1 MAKGVYLYVVTA
13 KGASGITRSEL
24 VQFMVLRGDKDKIK
38 LARVHVAIK

>member
-24 VQFMVLRGDKDKIK
+24 VQFMVLRGDNKIK